1 MKPTYTLV
9 TLCLLFHLALADIYN
24 QLQFMK
30 ILSPTNGQSIQAGE
44 NVTIKYVMQPLVY
57 SNYTLYTLYS
67 CSYIYLIIDHVS
79 NGYAKNIVINF
90 HKRSGNTKQEVIEN
104 ICPTW

>member
-1 MKPTYTLV
+1 MKATYTLV

-57 SNYTLYTLYS
+57 SNLHYTLYTLVLI
-67 CSYIYLIIDHVS
+67 YIFNYRTCIKWVCKEYRHQLS
-79 NGYAKNIVINF
+79 
-90 HKRSGNTKQEVIEN
+90 
-104 ICPTW
+104 